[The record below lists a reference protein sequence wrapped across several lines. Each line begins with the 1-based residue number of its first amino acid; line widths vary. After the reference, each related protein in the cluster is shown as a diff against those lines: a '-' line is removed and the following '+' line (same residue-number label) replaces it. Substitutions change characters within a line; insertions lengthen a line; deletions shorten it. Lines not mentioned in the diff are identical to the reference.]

1 MQVKILKVYIPI
13 EIRPEISVIV
23 QKKLELR
30 QKRMAI
36 M

>member
-13 EIRPEISVIV
+13 EIRLETSVIV
-23 QKKLELR
+23 QKELELR
-30 QKRMAI
+30 QKKTAI